1 MSRAPYA
8 ETLES
13 PFELPNID
21 PDEYD
26 PDEDP
31 DEDDPDEEPE
41 ENPEELPEVVDRD
54 FRSWHVTREQAD
66 RIVAGDREAVNR
78 FMTDNATFLLR
89 MAFRYAKIKN
99 RMLEAG
105 GDPPRYFPDE
115 MISQLY
121 VDLPLMDWK
130 TLKGLYYSIRLRSF
144 AWCPFGGYA
153 QRRAAGLAVR
163 RGPREYGYLDFVESM
178 ETPVPGTDG
187 LTVGDAV
194 ESEPEDRP
202 DVAAAL
208 AEVKHLTAEEI
219 TAALSGLL
227 PPSQIRL
234 LPLFLNGATYGE
246 IREKLGI
253 RDRSAGVSRLV
264 ERLRLNYVE
273 VVNRLLAAG
282 MEIPEAYV
290 GAVPEGYEEALRRKE
305 KDTRI
310 KREWERK
317 RYAREKEIKLE
328 ARAKRLAEQ
337 AGQSVT
343 AG

>member
-1 MSRAPYA
+1 MSRVLYA

-13 PFELPNID
+13 PFELPTVD

-26 PDEDP
+26 TDEDP
-31 DEDDPDEEPE
+31 EEDPDEEPDE
-41 ENPEELPEVVDRD
+41 EPEELPEVVDRD

-66 RIVAGDREAVNR
+66 RIAAGDREAINR
-78 FMTDNATFLLR
+78 FMMDNATFLLR
-89 MAFRYAKIKN
+89 IAFRYAKLKN

-105 GDPPRYFPDE
+105 GNPPRYFPNE

-121 VDLPLMDWK
+121 VDLPQMDWE
-130 TLKGLYYSIRLRSF
+130 TPKGLYYSIRLRSF

-153 QRRAAGLAVR
+153 QRKAAGLAVR

-178 ETPVPGTDG
+178 ETPISGTDG
-187 LTVGDAV
+187 LTVGDLI
-194 ESEPEDRP
+194 EGDPKDRP
-202 DVAAAL
+202 DIAAAL

-234 LPLFLNGATYGE
+234 LPLFLNGATLGE
-246 IREKLGI
+246 IRERLGL
-253 RDRSAGVSRLV
+253 RDRSAGVPRLV
-264 ERLRLNYVE
+264 EKLRLNYVE
-273 VVNRLLAAG
+273 VVNRLLSAG

-290 GAVPEGYEEALRRKE
+290 GAVPEGYEEALRKKE
-305 KDTRI
+305 KNNRI
-310 KREWERK
+310 KREWDRK
-317 RYAREKEIKLE
+317 RYAREREKKLE